1 MWNSYEA
8 ADNSGCIVI
17 FETRCLFH
25 LDSPK
30 VSGLNS
36 EKPDRPGSLKS
47 NLGKEAKCAQ
57 QFDTWQQD
65 RQQLQVSWKKQPAC
79 CTSREAH
86 TIMLKWVAGAKTM
99 RILIVCHLQAGAHG
113 NHCYSSSPNLK
124 AKELEEPD
132 ISPGLNPKNQ
142 DQRCQCLRAKIKC
155 PSSSRNQIH
164 SSSAFYSI

>member
-1 MWNSYEA
+1 MVKVPAFMWNSYEA

-99 RILIVCHLQAGAHG
+99 PYGEKHRDVIMQESSLWDHKFWKTWEGLKQIL
-113 NHCYSSSPNLK
+113 
-124 AKELEEPD
+124 ELFWDNVLVLPK
-132 ISPGLNPKNQ
+132 SFCKSKCGLPVN
-142 DQRCQCLRAKIKC
+142 
-155 PSSSRNQIH
+155 
-164 SSSAFYSI
+164 

>member
-1 MWNSYEA
+1 MEYIDIAKEIYNEGLA
-8 ADNSGCIVI
+8 HVI
-17 FETRCLFH
+17 
-25 LDSPK
+25 
-30 VSGLNS
+30 
-36 EKPDRPGSLKS
+36 
-47 NLGKEAKCAQ
+47 
-57 QFDTWQQD
+57 
-65 RQQLQVSWKKQPAC
+65 
-79 CTSREAH
+79 
-86 TIMLKWVAGAKTM
+86 M

-132 ISPGLNPKNQ
+132 RSPGLNPKNQ